1 MEEMEVDENL
11 LLLEPSSRR
20 GSREV
25 VSLKIEDPL
34 VLIIEAVS
42 KPREGGGNV
51 VGTDIPDMPDIEEA
65 LDRSP

>member
-1 MEEMEVDENL
+1 MEEMEVDENR
-11 LLLEPSSRR
+11 LLLEPSSSR

-42 KPREGGGNV
+42 KPRDGGGIV
-51 VGTDIPDMPDIEEA
+51 VGTDIPDKPDIEEA